1 MTQQAEA
8 SRPHIPLQDRLRQLL
23 DGPVALDKRALLGT
37 LYAEVTRRETLA
49 YAAGWNDAAAE
60 LRRTPRQAT
69 ERDSRRPSGA

>member
-37 LYAEVTRRETLA
+37 LCAEVTRCETLA
-49 YAAGWNDAAAE
+49 YAAGWNDALATA
-60 LRRTPRQAT
+60 RRGHR
-69 ERDSRRPSGA
+69 RDEDA

>member
-37 LYAEVTRRETLA
+37 LYAEISRYETLA
-49 YAAGWNDAAAE
+49 YAAGWNDALATVSHGA
-60 LRRTPRQAT
+60 RRDDA
-69 ERDSRRPSGA
+69 

>member
-8 SRPHIPLQDRLRQLL
+8 SRPQTPLHDCLRRLL

-49 YAAGWNDAAAE
+49 YTAGWNDALGSA
-60 LRRTPRQAT
+60 RRA
-69 ERDSRRPSGA
+69 SRRDGDA